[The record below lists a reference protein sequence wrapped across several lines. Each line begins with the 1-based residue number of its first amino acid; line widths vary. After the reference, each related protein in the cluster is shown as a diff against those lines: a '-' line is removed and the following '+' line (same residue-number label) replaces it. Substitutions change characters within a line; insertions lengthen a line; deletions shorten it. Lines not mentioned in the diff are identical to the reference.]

1 MDYSRQIL
9 SEEFRNR
16 RERNSAYSLRAF
28 SRDLGIGVT
37 SLSDFF
43 ADKRRLSKSSMARVA
58 EALKLS
64 DQQREFFLSDRKK
77 PFTKKEAQAMLL
89 EEDQFRLIA
98 DWYYL
103 AVLNLARIKDNQ
115 ADPVWISRRLGISV
129 SEAQEALL
137 RLQRL
142 NFVKIE
148 GKKLV
153 RTTQTLTTT
162 RDIPSSAIRKH
173 HTHGLRLAENSLL
186 NDPVDLREF
195 SSSTIAINPAKIKQA
210 KEILLKT
217 KLKLTELLRDPNPS
231 EVYMLSFQLFPLTK
245 GIPLTD
251 SVDSLEFDQE
261 EP

>member
-1 MDYSRQIL
+1 MDYGRQIL
-9 SEEFRNR
+9 TEEFRNR

-43 ADKRRLSKSSMARVA
+43 ADKRQLSKSSMKRVA
-58 EALKLS
+58 EALRLS
-64 DQQREFFLSDRKK
+64 DQQRDFFLSDRTK
-77 PFTKKEAQAMLL
+77 PFTKKEAEQMLL

-103 AVLNLARIKDNQ
+103 AVLNLARIKENKS
-115 ADPVWISRRLGISV
+115 DPLWIAKRLGISID
-129 SEAQEALL
+129 EAREALV
-137 RLQRL
+137 RLQRM
-142 NFVKIE
+142 NFLKIE

-153 RTTQTLTTT
+153 RTTQTLATT

-173 HTHGLRLAENSLL
+173 HAHGLRLAESSLL
-186 NDPVDLREF
+186 NDSVDLREF
-195 SSSTIAINPAKIKQA
+195 SSSTIAINPAKVKQA

-217 KLKLTELLRDPNPS
+217 KLKLTELLRDANPT

-245 GIPLTD
+245 R
-251 SVDSLEFDQE
+251 E